1 MSCEKDLP
9 TDLPGTSTSSRST
22 AQIPIAHQVLGSSAT
37 RYGAGL
43 FSMSADVKGA
53 IVNGLSDPSG
63 NLSAVS
69 AVCGSGN
76 CTFPE
81 YSSAGMCSK
90 CVDVTSLI
98 TEVLFNNS
106 NFDTSVLS
114 SNLTLPNG
122 LSIGNGPSDVP
133 NLWLNIST
141 DISLEWA
148 QISDPAMLTGLPA
161 SIYNFTLLQITDANC
176 SITINSTN
184 QFGTVSYNYDCP
196 QHGQNFSSGWKN
208 YGFQATS
215 CALFPCAKTY
225 HSKVTNGVL
234 VEQLSSY
241 TPLAVDPIQAAAALP
256 DHVAFNSPCVVDGQR
271 YDLANVSKVSSQ
283 HHNFN
288 TTGINGKNVTVPS
301 DCFYSVSGVWLQA
314 LALFLDTTL
323 AGFCTL
329 PSECC

>member
-1 MSCEKDLP
+1 
-9 TDLPGTSTSSRST
+9 
-22 AQIPIAHQVLGSSAT
+22 
-37 RYGAGL
+37 
-43 FSMSADVKGA
+43 MSADVKGA

-90 CVDVTSLI
+90 CADVTSLI

-106 NFDTSVLS
+106 NFDSSVLS

-133 NLWLNIST
+133 DLWLNIST
-141 DISLEWA
+141 DRSLEWA
-148 QISDPAMLTGLPA
+148 QISDPAILTGLPA

-196 QHGQNFSSGWKN
+196 QHGKNFSSGWKN

-225 HSKVTNGVL
+225 HSKAINGVL
-234 VEQLSSY
+234 DEELSGEI
-241 TPLAVDPIQAAAALP
+241 PLLRDPSQTATAFP
-256 DHVAFNSPCVVDGQR
+256 DQVGFHSPCVVDGQR
-271 YDLANVSKVSSQ
+271 YDLSNVSQVPSQ

-288 TTGINGKNVTVPS
+288 TTGIGGKNVTVPS
-301 DCFYSVSGVWLQA
+301 ECFYSVSGVWSRA
-314 LALFLDTTL
+314 LTLFLGTTL
-323 AGFCTL
+323 AGFCNL
-329 PSECC
+329 PGE